1 MEKES
6 SLMPTNRRSSTRS
19 SSTFSRS
26 NSMMIRIAFI
36 IVLTLISFVRPVAAS
51 SRIKDVAHFT
61 GVRNNS
67 LAGYGLVIG
76 LKGTGDKQQTIF
88 TQQSLKSMLDRFGI
102 NLDNQVIRV
111 QNIAAVMV
119 TADLPAFERP
129 GSKIDVT
136 VSSIGDAA
144 SLQGG
149 ILLQAPL
156 LGPDGNVYAVA
167 QGPLVLGGFSAGNDS
182 TGVTVNHPTVG
193 RISNGATV
201 ERSVVTGLPQTVEA
215 LDLELDSTDFTN
227 VGRVTLALNNA
238 FGQPIASSL
247 DGRSVRLSL
256 PMEYRQRPVEFIAA
270 VEAVSVEMDT
280 KAKVVV
286 NERTGTV
293 IIGSDVTISPVSISH
308 GNLSIQIETHF
319 DVSQPQ
325 PLSQGQTIVTPEQ
338 KVTAQEQR
346 SNFVTL
352 NKNATV
358 EDLIRALNALGV
370 TPRDTIAILEALKAA
385 GALQAEL
392 EII

>member
-1 MEKES
+1 MRTSRLFCSK
-6 SLMPTNRRSSTRS
+6 SLN
-19 SSTFSRS
+19 TFCRS
-26 NSMMIRIAFI
+26 NSMTIRYA
-36 IVLTLISFVRPVAAS
+36 LLALLMLLNLVRPAVAS

-88 TQQSLKSMLDRFGI
+88 TQQSLKNMLDRYGL

-156 LGPDGNVYAVA
+156 LGADGNVYAVA

-201 ERSVVTGLPQTVEA
+201 ERAVSTGLPQTVEI
-215 LDLELDSTDFTN
+215 LDLELDRTDFTN
-227 VGRVTLALNNA
+227 VGRVTQAVNNA
-238 FGQPIASSL
+238 FGGQIASSL

-270 VEAVSVEMDT
+270 VEAVSVDMDA
-280 KAKVVV
+280 KAKVIV

-293 IIGSDVTISPVSISH
+293 IIGSDVTISAVSISH

-325 PLSQGQTIVTPEQ
+325 PLSQGQTVVTPER
-338 KVTAQEQR
+338 KVTAQEQK

-352 NKNATV
+352 DKNATV